1 MPNNNPAGAAGFWPE
16 EHAQELIRLC
26 GEKLS
31 FRAIATVLN
40 EKFGTSYTKNSMIGK
55 AARLGISKESAPTVP
70 GNHKPKADRKTPYK
84 VRAPRKQTEG
94 VKREVFRAKPNS
106 NGGAPGLVRVM
117 LAEISLRCV
126 EIEPRH
132 LSLIELEPNDC
143 RYPYGDDQIT
153 FCGHPKMAG
162 SSYCVS
168 HHHLCTEAP
177 RIPIHRFAGVAA

>member
-1 MPNNNPAGAAGFWPE
+1 MNNLAGPVAGLWPE
-16 EHAQELIRLC
+16 EHTQELIRLA

-31 FRAIATVLN
+31 YRAIANVLN

-55 AARLGISKESAPTVP
+55 AARLGLSKESAPTVP

-106 NGGAPGLVRVM
+106 NGGAPGLVRVT

-126 EIEPRH
+126 EIEPRNV
-132 LSLIELEPNDC
+132 SLIDLGPDDC
-143 RYPYGDDQIT
+143 RYPYGDNQIL

-162 SSYCVS
+162 SSYCVP
-168 HHHLCTEAP
+168 HHHLCTEVP
-177 RIPIHRFAGVAA
+177 RIPINRFAAVAA